1 MYTLLHK
8 CSDSKPDTVYQSEVV
23 FDHVRVW
30 VAGVRVVPLVGCE
43 PEGEIKMMPI
53 LFTSLFITAA
63 AHIYTY

>member
-8 CSDSKPDTVYQSEVV
+8 RSNSKPDTVYQSEVV

-43 PEGEIKMMPI
+43 PESEIKMMPR
-53 LFTSLFITAA
+53 
-63 AHIYTY
+63 